1 VRESMA
7 TKTVSELSELL
18 KDMQPEMAKMRYFM
32 ASVDEGE
39 LMALANH
46 LDYIICIYR
55 EKEGLTV
62 VFEEGIK
69 DEISGMAEKMAGPF
83 ALITLN
89 VYSDLMAVGFLA
101 KISDA
106 LANEKI
112 SVNAFSAYH
121 HDHLLVPWER
131 KKDAMDALKRLQ
143 K

>member
-1 VRESMA
+1 ME
-7 TKTVSELSELL
+7 TVSDLKKLL
-18 KDMQPEMAKMRYFM
+18 KNLQPKMAKTRYFM
-32 ASVDEGE
+32 ASVEEGE
-39 LMALANH
+39 LMALANY

-62 VFEEGIK
+62 VFEEGIHG
-69 DEISGMAEKMAGPF
+69 EMADMAGKMAGPF

-101 KISDA
+101 KITA
-106 LANEKI
+106 GLAKEKI

-131 KKDAMDALKRLQ
+131 KEDALKALKRLES
-143 K
+143 

>member
-1 VRESMA
+1 M
-7 TKTVSELSELL
+7 KTVSALGELL
-18 KDMQPEMAKMRYFM
+18 KGMQPKMAKERFFM
-32 ASVDEGE
+32 ASVGDGE
-39 LMALANH
+39 LMALSGY
-46 LDYIICIYR
+46 LQYIICIYR

-62 VFEEGIK
+62 VFEEEIH
-69 DEISGMAEKMAGPF
+69 DEMAGMTEKMAGPF

-101 KISDA
+101 KIAGA
-106 LANEKI
+106 LAKEKI

-131 KKDAMDALKRLQ
+131 KEGALKALKRLG